1 MKQQEIKEGSR
12 YSNEIGV
19 NNCQEEAERGF
30 LCTDFMTWNLSH
42 CKLWAVENPYLQL
55 QLNKSL
61 KKKNKR
67 GSERVHE
74 DFNVP
79 TVAANNKLWGKKTST
94 QQMINGTQSLSEQ
107 NIKVRHA

>member
-30 LCTDFMTWNLSH
+30 LCIDFMTWNLSH

-61 KKKNKR
+61 KKNKIKGARKGCMKILTFLLLQQTINCGEKNLN
-67 GSERVHE
+67 ST
-74 DFNVP
+74 DDQWY
-79 TVAANNKLWGKKTST
+79 TVIIWAKY
-94 QQMINGTQSLSEQ
+94 
-107 NIKVRHA
+107 